1 MFLVVATV
9 CVPVCTCVWLAS
21 RRQRPRTYVPN
32 AVAVLRHTGQLLRQ
46 RIVGPTSQWG
56 HDEDPAPAA
65 DRCQSR
71 GRSQAALQEPRLPSD
86 GQWRIVPGIL
96 LDRMPFL
103 HPRRPEGSPRKA
115 GSTFDALRPAQ
126 GTPHSPHRSCGRQG
140 SGARVGETRENGG
153 RKGWRETATPNS
165 RCFHDNRRGR
175 ESRIEDSGPIG
186 GKQFLDQDD
195 CHASE
200 VSRHQ
205 SGLLPICYA

>member
-1 MFLVVATV
+1 MRTRPLLLTVARV
-9 CVPVCTCVWLAS
+9 AAAARQPCRSPVCPPTGSGVSYPAS
-21 RRQRPRTYVPN
+21 SSI
-32 AVAVLRHTGQLLRQ
+32 A
-46 RIVGPTSQWG
+46 W
-56 HDEDPAPAA
+56 
-65 DRCQSR
+65 
-71 GRSQAALQEPRLPSD
+71 
-86 GQWRIVPGIL
+86 
-96 LDRMPFL
+96 PFL

-140 SGARVGETRENGG
+140 SGAQVGETRENGG

-186 GKQFLDQDD
+186 GKQFFDQND
-195 CHASE
+195 CHTSE

-205 SGLLPICYA
+205 SGLLPICYT